1 MVFPKKTSIEFRD
14 FPWDFPLPRWTPGKP
29 TALGSPDPGIGGLE
43 RSDFATSVDGHLG
56 PARHQA
62 KIRSE
67 ISTMEV
73 KSMGDLQDPIDGGM

>member
-1 MVFPKKTSIEFRD
+1 MVFPTKKTSID
-14 FPWDFPLPRWTPGKP
+14 FHGIFHCHVGHRVNQRPW
-29 TALGSPDPGIGGLE
+29 APDPGIGGLE

-73 KSMGDLQDPIDGGM
+73 KSMGDLQDPIDGGT